1 MLMPLL
7 RLYPDISEHLPP
19 HSQKSNNVKTLLG
32 FIIRVIMDLF
42 TPTSLFRVYYEIPQY
57 FLPFN
62 K

>member
-1 MLMPLL
+1 MLMALF
-7 RLYPDISEHLPP
+7 RKYPDISEHLSP

-32 FIIRVIMDLF
+32 FIIKVIIDLLI
-42 TPTSLFRVYYEIPQY
+42 PVSLFRVYYEIPQC